1 MGYLPARRRAGVD
14 IALKLEPGPG
24 GAVSGTVS
32 VGFAGRYDGV
42 VINTQVLGYSGLLGF
57 RSCNGRRPGGVGRLF
72 VPREEVD
79 GGEIRFEASPE
90 FEHGEELEAKVRAS
104 IIEQHKEIE
113 SASAFV
119 RLSPSTG

>member
-1 MGYLPARRRAGVD
+1 MD
-14 IALKLEPGPG
+14 ISVELEPGERG
-24 GAVSGTVS
+24 SVSGTVS

-42 VINTQVLGYSGLLGF
+42 VVNSQVLGYSGLLAF
-57 RSCNGRRPGGVGRLF
+57 RTCNGAKSGAVGRLF
-72 VPREEVD
+72 VPSGEVR
-79 GGEIRFEASPE
+79 GGRVRFEASPE
-90 FEHGEELEAKVRAS
+90 FRSERELEAKFRAS